1 MSLLLSSYD
10 ELVELAL
17 MEYGDDEANESI
29 EVRHLLLV
37 WVCIIFLFYFI
48 VKLPDEKVGNLID

>member
-37 WVCIIFLFYFI
+37 
-48 VKLPDEKVGNLID
+48 